1 MKNKHSLSKTKHN
14 SPFAVLYLWYPQG
27 ENYRKDK
34 PIKQLKKMLSRFRVK
49 PHIIYINNSN
59 GNSDYINKI
68 SKNEYEISGD
78 NSSREFSGWQKGIE
92 CINRLRLKYNAVL
105 FVNDMFLHNSFTH
118 RHFIN
123 QAALDCALKYDA
135 IVGKRMALPTQGH
148 IINKPLIPYVR
159 THIFMASKTLIDALG
174 PLPSFNESAWDKF
187 FISHYNPS
195 AKLFRRGAPIS
206 NSIKDFIFN
215 YLTSVWYNKKPH
227 NKKNFEFLKN
237 KAKSILNAIMLSMR
251 THELFYYPLV
261 DYKLA
266 KPLIQQYIF
275 HDIVKEYWVGNLSLK
290 EFKTV
295 YKSGHI

>member
-1 MKNKHSLSKTKHN
+1 MKNKHSLLKTKHN
-14 SPFAVLYLWYPQG
+14 SRFAVLYLWYPQDK
-27 ENYRKDK
+27 NYQKDK
-34 PIKQLKKMLSRFRVK
+34 PVRELKKILSRFREK
-49 PHIIYINNSN
+49 PHIIYVNNSN
-59 GNSDYINKI
+59 NNSGHINKI

-92 CINRLRLKYNAVL
+92 CLNRLKLKYDAIL
-105 FVNDMFLHNSFTH
+105 FVNDMFLHNSFAH

-123 QAALDCALKYDA
+123 QAALDCTLKHDA
-135 IVGKRMALPTQGH
+135 MVGKRMVLPASGH

-174 PLPSFNESAWDKF
+174 PLPSFNGDTWDKF
-187 FISHYNPS
+187 FISRYNS
-195 AKLFRRGAPIS
+195 STQLFRKDAPMS

-261 DYKLA
+261 DYKA
-266 KPLIQQYIF
+266 TKLITRRYVFQDAIT
-275 HDIVKEYWVGNLSLK
+275 EYWVGNLSLK

-295 YKSGHI
+295 CKSGHI